1 MNLGIFQTQLG
12 SKVRSTE
19 ALQVAASFFCD
30 GLDRFQAGEL
40 DGALDL
46 FQRALA
52 INQKYLLPS
61 SSGCVLC
68 YNNIAAVYDRK
79 GELGQAAAMYERAQR
94 ELLSDKLPRDE
105 RSRAAKA
112 KRQEMLRHV
121 REKLERMPRTA
132 EPKVGAGV
140 AVSEVHALV
149 RSLWSE
155 GEAQRRDGK
164 YTEALLS
171 YEQVLAL
178 NKRFGG
184 AGLDGLAA
192 IADTLARIGL
202 VHHHLGDLA
211 RAEAHLAHAEELLLQ
226 LPADADAAADDG
238 PRSRLPEL
246 QATLAQM
253 RAAHNGAASP
263 AAAAAGPSNGA
274 AGPSNGVVAASNGGG
289 GASSSS
295 EAGSPMPPPVVSIES
310 LERFLQTGERKAAA
324 AGATPPPP
332 AQRPPPGS
340 AGAAAGSSSSG
351 HQTPPSVK
359 STASATTPEAVGRQ
373 VKFAAEQMT
382 GALHAG
388 IEAVAAAR
396 ASQVAGE
403 GIAPPTP
410 DSKAKDGA
418 GSAAAASD
426 GAAAAAV
433 TLPPSAAAAEE
444 ASHAGEEPAVSRF
457 ATAPAK
463 MNPSVEEED
472 EFAWRAGAESDGE
485 DDGPVDDRVETALAA
500 VNDTRDGMNARQLE
514 LDGARRQLKR
524 AEEHTAAELARMEAE
539 HADALRRVAEY
550 DGTRLGPGAS
560 HAQPHSSLITHLS
573 RSLLPRLQVRGAQ
586 AAQRMRDAAGRRG
599 RRLRRGVGGG
609 ARAEETRG
617 AAAAN
622 RIA

>member
-332 AQRPPPGS
+332 AQRPPPPGS

-418 GSAAAASD
+418 SSAAAASD
-426 GAAAAAV
+426 GGAAAAV

-444 ASHAGEEPAVSRF
+444 GSHAGEEPVVSRF

-560 HAQPHSSLITHLS
+560 HAQPHSSLTTHLS
-573 RSLLPRLQVRGAQ
+573 RSSPPAT
-586 AAQRMRDAAGRRG
+586 AG
-599 RRLRRGVGGG
+599 
-609 ARAEETRG
+609 TRSTSS
-617 AAAAN
+617 
-622 RIA
+622 